1 MIELKEVTKQ
11 FDDFKVLD
19 KISLTIPKRR
29 CFWAFR
35 IERRR
40 KIDDSP
46 PYIRYLFGGG
56 GRGNGG

>member
-35 IERRR
+35 IERAPENRR
-40 KIDDSP
+40 FSALYP
-46 PYIRYLFGGG
+46 VFIR
-56 GRGNGG
+56 RRRAR